1 MPSVCHIA
9 KCGSYPWGKCGS
21 SRNTLGIRRSSG
33 WGIQTASDC
42 PIQMASD
49 CPILTSSEC
58 RILTSSDCRILTS
71 SDCPLVVMHSYAHP
85 PRKKVVPLHRKKDT
99 TPNDIR
105 SLTYCNTKF
114 FLLEREL
121 PRINREL
128 SWNIIFFNLRSIYDN
143 LRSTP
148 NILIFL
154 WTAII
159 INVPAIIKK

>member
-9 KCGSYPWGKCGS
+9 KCGSYPWDKCGS

-85 PRKKVVPLHRKKDT
+85 PIKKVVPLHRKKDT

-114 FLLEREL
+114 FCWNANCREL
-121 PRINREL
+121 TANYREILFSLIYGQFTIIYVQLQTYWFFCEQQL
-128 SWNIIFFNLRSIYDN
+128 S
-143 LRSTP
+143 
-148 NILIFL
+148 
-154 WTAII
+154 
-159 INVPAIIKK
+159 